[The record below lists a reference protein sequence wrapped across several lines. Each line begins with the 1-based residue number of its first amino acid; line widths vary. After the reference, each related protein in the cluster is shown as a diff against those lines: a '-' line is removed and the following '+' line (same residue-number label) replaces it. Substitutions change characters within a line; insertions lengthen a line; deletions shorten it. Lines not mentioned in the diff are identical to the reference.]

1 MHLTKWSVWP
11 KATLI
16 DMEEIL
22 KELERIEGEALKD
35 IERAG
40 DERAL
45 EEVKVRYLG
54 RKGRVT
60 ACLRQIGQLPK
71 DIRAKVGKRA
81 NEAKERIQGEI
92 FKKSKKF
99 SERAA
104 IKKERI
110 DITLPGRRPYP
121 YGTLHPITQCLKEI
135 CDIFLRMGF
144 GLVEGPDVEL
154 DYYNFEALNIPPYHP
169 ARDMQD
175 TFYVSENVVLR
186 THTSSIQVRVMERL
200 RPPIKVISAGAV
212 YRCDADISHTPMF
225 HQVEGLLVERGISF
239 AHLKGIL
246 TFFMQQMFGSDVKVR
261 FRPSYFPFTEPSA
274 EMDIMCVICKGRGC
288 RICGHTGWL
297 EILGCGM
304 VHPEVFKRVNYDP
317 EVYTGLAFGMGVER
331 IAMLKYGI
339 DDIRLFFENH
349 LRFLRQF

>member
-1 MHLTKWSVWP
+1 
-11 KATLI
+11 
-16 DMEEIL
+16 
-22 KELERIEGEALKD
+22 
-35 IERAG
+35 
-40 DERAL
+40 
-45 EEVKVRYLG
+45 
-54 RKGRVT
+54 
-60 ACLRQIGQLPK
+60 
-71 DIRAKVGKRA
+71 
-81 NEAKERIQGEI
+81 
-92 FKKSKKF
+92 
-99 SERAA
+99 
-104 IKKERI
+104 
-110 DITLPGRRPYP
+110 
-121 YGTLHPITQCLKEI
+121 
-135 CDIFLRMGF
+135 MGF

-212 YRCDADISHTPMF
+212 CDADISHTPMF

-304 VHPEVFKRVNYDP
+304 VHPEVFKRVNYDYRACLWHGGG
-317 EVYTGLAFGMGVER
+317 EDRHAKVRYR
-331 IAMLKYGI
+331 
-339 DDIRLFFENH
+339 
-349 LRFLRQF
+349 